1 MTDRADELRG
11 NLLQVQE
18 RIEKACQAAGRS
30 RDEVTFVAIT
40 KTFPVSDVRALA
52 ALGVRDV
59 GENREQELKVKAPEC
74 TGLTWHFVGQLQS
87 KKARSVV
94 RNASIVHSVD
104 RSSLVEA
111 LSRAAVAEEK
121 TVRCLIQV
129 SLAAYGSAEAATG
142 AGRGGVE
149 PADVPGL
156 AAEIAA
162 ADALELG
169 GVMAVA
175 PLGSDPGEAFAG
187 LRDVASRLR
196 SEHPGADWISAGM
209 TGDLE
214 AAIKHGATHV
224 RLGRALLGTRP
235 PLG

>member
-11 NLLQVQE
+11 NLLHVRE

-30 RDEVTFVAIT
+30 RDEVTLVAIT

-74 TGLTWHFVGQLQS
+74 TDLTWHFVGQLQS

-111 LSRAAVAEEK
+111 LSKAAVAEEK

-129 SLAAYGSAEAATG
+129 SLAAYGPAEAATG

-149 PADVPGL
+149 PSAVPEL
-156 AAEIAA
+156 AAAIAA

-175 PLGSDPGEAFAG
+175 PLGSDPDEAFAG
-187 LRDVASRLR
+187 LRDVALRLR

>member
-1 MTDRADELRG
+1 MTDRADELRS
-11 NLLQVQE
+11 NLLQVEE

-30 RDEVTFVAIT
+30 REEVTLIAIT

-74 TGLTWHFVGQLQS
+74 PDLRWHFVGQLQS

-111 LSRAAVAEEK
+111 LSKAAVAEEK
-121 TVRCLIQV
+121 TLRCLIQV
-129 SLAAYGSAEAATG
+129 SLSAYGSAEAATG
-142 AGRGGVE
+142 AGRGGAE
-149 PADVPGL
+149 PSGVPEL
-156 AAEIAA
+156 AAEIEA
-162 ADALELG
+162 ADRLEVG

-175 PLGSDPGEAFAG
+175 PLGSDPDEAFAG

-196 SEHPGADWISAGM
+196 SEHAGADWISAGM